1 MTGTRAIRTIINIG
15 LLSLVF
21 FMFPY
26 AARSDMNQWMQQ
38 ERIRQ
43 EHQRQQT
50 LIWQQQERMRQMHQ
64 QNQAF
69 QQQQQWI
76 QQQQNQALQNQNQW
90 MQWQL
95 LERAR
100 QLSHRPF

>member
-1 MTGTRAIRTIINIG
+1 MTGIRAFRTIISVA

-21 FMFPY
+21 FLFPY
-26 AARSDMNQWMQQ
+26 SASSDMYQWMQQ

-43 EHQRQQT
+43 EHQRQQM

-64 QNQAF
+64 QNQAY
-69 QQQQQWI
+69 QQQLQWI

-90 MQWQL
+90 LQWQIQ
-95 LERAR
+95 ERAR
-100 QLSHRPF
+100 QLSPRPF